1 MYEQRLTT
9 STPTSWVLNTAW
21 DPYEYMDKM
30 SISLM
35 RKQQFI
41 LVMETNKYEQPSK
54 TLLRQARTIV
64 DMTPGYDIS
73 DMLDGE
79 PTREAVVITPD
90 MTYDLNISVPKII
103 NATSQIEPSTSVL
116 LDVPD
121 NDDDSITLT
130 KHEAKLLKKLLSKLN
145 I

>member
-1 MYEQRLTT
+1 
-9 STPTSWVLNTAW
+9 
-21 DPYEYMDKM
+21 
-30 SISLM
+30 
-35 RKQQFI
+35 
-41 LVMETNKYEQPSK
+41 METNKYEQPSK